1 MSNFRDMWWFEATF
15 SGQKNIDNMLSLPIE
30 SHLASQKTRWLI
42 GIYMKINLIVRLSK
56 SVKQVHQ
63 DAPSLLPEI
72 PNMKLINGE
81 QFHHGIS
88 CLAESFRHWHPCATQ
103 LCPCK
108 RIARLWDARP
118 TEDDVCSPLTSSIF
132 LGVGNDLRLV
142 ILGDKIPWT
151 PGTRDTTKTPS
162 HVACICIKPCRS
174 SFAAT
179 SGVFCYFLGGN
190 RGLGLTKMDEK
201 KIRILSP
208 GLFVV
213 LFLGEPKWMRKNE
226 ENIWSLSFFTVLL
239 FFRDGYKLA
248 SKYCMRQQ
256 FLGTFLFDVSC
267 MPNVIFHQLFAK
279 PFWLSRTYTHW
290 FICFSCPKR

>member
-1 MSNFRDMWWFEATF
+1 
-15 SGQKNIDNMLSLPIE
+15 
-30 SHLASQKTRWLI
+30 
-42 GIYMKINLIVRLSK
+42 
-56 SVKQVHQ
+56 
-63 DAPSLLPEI
+63 
-72 PNMKLINGE
+72 MKLINGE

-118 TEDDVCSPLTSSIF
+118 TEDDLCSPLTSSIF

-174 SFAAT
+174 SFEAT
-179 SGVFCYFLGGN
+179 SGVFFAISWGGN

-213 LFLGEPKWMRKNE
+213 LFLGQPKRMRK
-226 ENIWSLSFFTVLL
+226 
-239 FFRDGYKLA
+239 
-248 SKYCMRQQ
+248 MRKIFGAFHFLQ
-256 FLGTFLFDVSC
+256 FC
-267 MPNVIFHQLFAK
+267 CFAGMV
-279 PFWLSRTYTHW
+279 TN
-290 FICFSCPKR
+290 